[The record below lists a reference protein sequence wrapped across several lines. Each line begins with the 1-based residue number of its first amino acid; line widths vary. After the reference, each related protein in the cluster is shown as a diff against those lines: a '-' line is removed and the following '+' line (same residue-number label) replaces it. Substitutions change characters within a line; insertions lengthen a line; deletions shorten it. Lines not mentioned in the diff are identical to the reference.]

1 MTDNTPRTAGP
12 RHDLSPQTRIFPVA
26 PVALPSRKSGHL
38 QAPLQPVHILP
49 PLTSM
54 GTIDLGELVAGIV
67 KHWDGVEM
75 RPCRFGVVEFRVN
88 HREIGHVHL
97 GGVAD
102 LLMPVRSRRDLVAA
116 GRAEPHRTQ
125 PHSGWISFR
134 MRSEHD
140 VPAAVELFRLNY
152 ERLRGAVRP
161 RIMTWLV
168 TNPTM
173 LGDRSADDL
182 PA

>member
-1 MTDNTPRTAGP
+1 
-12 RHDLSPQTRIFPVA
+12 
-26 PVALPSRKSGHL
+26 
-38 QAPLQPVHILP
+38 
-49 PLTSM
+49 M
-54 GTIDLGELVAGIV
+54 GTIDLGELVARTV
-67 KHWDGVEM
+67 KQWDGVVV
-75 RPCRFGVVEFRVN
+75 RPYRVGGVEFRVD

-102 LLMPVRSRRDLVAA
+102 LLMPVRVRRDLVAA

-152 ERLRGAVRP
+152 ERLRGLERP
-161 RIMTWLV
+161 RTVSRLV
-168 TNPTM
+168 TNPT
-173 LGDRSADDL
+173 LLADRSADDL